1 MGELVSG
8 PLIVGLP
15 IAILAGLVSFLSPCI
30 LPLVPGYLGY
40 VGGLASGDGP
50 RDRRRL
56 VLGVLLF
63 VLGFTLVFAV
73 ANVAASGLGIWLAV
87 HRDLVTRVA
96 GVVVIALGLVFIG
109 VFGIAQRT
117 VKPGWQPRT
126 GLAGAPLLGIVFGVG
141 WTPCLGPTL
150 TTITALSL
158 DSGSVVQGAVLGVAY
173 SLGLGI
179 PFLLVA
185 LGLGWVTGGV
195 AWVRRHIRLVNIA
208 GGVLLVVVGL
218 LMVTGLWTLVMT
230 DLEVMI
236 DAWRLPL

>member
-40 VGGLASGDGP
+40 VGGLAQGDG
-50 RDRRRL
+50 RADRRRL
-56 VLGVLLF
+56 VTGVLLF
-63 VLGFTLVFAV
+63 ILGFTLVFSL
-73 ANVAASGLGIWLAV
+73 ANVAASGVGIQLAI
-87 HRDLVTRVA
+87 HRDLVTRIA

-109 VFGIAQRT
+109 VFGVMQRQ
-117 VKPGWQPRT
+117 VKPTWQPRA
-126 GLAGAPLLGIVFGVG
+126 GLAGAPLLGIVFGIG

-150 TTITALSL
+150 TAITALSL
-158 DSGSVVQGAVLGVAY
+158 DSGSVVQGAILGVAY

-185 LGLGWVTGGV
+185 LGFGWVTTGIG
-195 AWVRRHIRLVNIA
+195 WVKRHIRVVNIVGGA
-208 GGVLLVVVGL
+208 LLVLVGVLMVSGVWILIMNELGVVISG
-218 LMVTGLWTLVMT
+218 WQ
-230 DLEVMI
+230 
-236 DAWRLPL
+236 LPI